1 MVSGERWLSVVRAVA
16 VAVVVAVDCAVGVAV
31 TVVAGN
37 GQWSRHDV
45 WYGLVV
51 RAPFQ
56 LIQKRISVSQINKT

>member
-1 MVSGERWLSVVRAVA
+1 MVSGERWLSVVH
-16 VAVVVAVDCAVGVAV
+16 AVVVAVDCSVGVAV